1 MLANHEPVPF
11 EFGRPE
17 VIEVLQ
23 KYYDELE

>member
-1 MLANHEPVPF
+1 MFANHEPVPF

-23 KYYDELE
+23 KCYDELE

>member
-1 MLANHEPVPF
+1 MFANHEPVSF

-17 VIEVLQ
+17 VIEVRQ